1 MVGFP
6 LNLSK
11 RWDEEIGP
19 MPERRS
25 PEESEPISLREWTG
39 TLQSGRSS
47 NAAEN
52 VSSFIKV
59 HRKQG

>member
-25 PEESEPISLREWTG
+25 PEKSEPISLRD
-39 TLQSGRSS
+39 
-47 NAAEN
+47 
-52 VSSFIKV
+52 
-59 HRKQG
+59 

>member
-25 PEESEPISLREWTG
+25 PEESEPISLKGADRH
-39 TLQSGRSS
+39 LQSGRSS